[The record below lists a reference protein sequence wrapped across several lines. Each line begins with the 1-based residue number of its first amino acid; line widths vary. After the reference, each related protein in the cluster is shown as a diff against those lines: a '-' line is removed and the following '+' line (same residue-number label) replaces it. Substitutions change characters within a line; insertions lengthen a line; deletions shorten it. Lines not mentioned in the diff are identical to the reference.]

1 MKVFLRKNQERR
13 LLKGHQW
20 IFSNEIERVE
30 DYSEEQYIAELFDV
44 KGKFI
49 GKGFYNRNSLIAF
62 RLLTTLKSETVD
74 REFFSRRIV
83 NAFNFRNRYSRN
95 ISAFRVVYGESDFL
109 PGLVIDKYNNYY
121 SVQIYSK
128 GVEHYSDVITDILV
142 SDIGAEA
149 VVLKNDFPY
158 RRLEGLELYERI
170 AYPSQTIQMETI
182 VELDGIKYHIDL
194 LKGQKTGHYL
204 DQVDNRLKI
213 RQFLTP
219 DSNVLDLFCNDGGFA
234 LNAARAGVNSVI
246 AVDISENALSQAKRN
261 AELNNLQNKISFT
274 NADVFD
280 FLKVEVKNRNK
291 YDVVI
296 LDPPSLTKSRK
307 DLQNAINAYIR
318 LNSKALKLI
327 NTGGFLF
334 TFSCSGLI
342 SESLFRD
349 VLARAAG
356 VAKRQVRVIY
366 YSICSFDH
374 CFLPAME
381 ETVYLKSY
389 LLNVI

>member
-30 DYSEEQYIAELFDV
+30 DYSEDQYIAELFDV

-74 REFFSRRIV
+74 REFFSRRII
-83 NAFNFRNRYSRN
+83 NAFNFRKRYSRN
-95 ISAFRVVYGESDFL
+95 MSAFRVVYGESDFL

-128 GVEHYSDVITDILV
+128 GVEYYSDVITDILV

-149 VVLKNDFPY
+149 VVFKNDFPY
-158 RRLEGLELYERI
+158 RKLEGLELYERI

-213 RQFLTP
+213 RQFLAP

-246 AVDISENALSQAKRN
+246 AVDISENVLSQAKRN

-280 FLKVEVKNRNK
+280 FLKLQVKNRNK

-307 DLQNAINAYIR
+307 DLRNAINAYIR

-356 VAKRQVRVIY
+356 IAERQVRVVH
-366 YSICSFDH
+366 YSVCSFDH